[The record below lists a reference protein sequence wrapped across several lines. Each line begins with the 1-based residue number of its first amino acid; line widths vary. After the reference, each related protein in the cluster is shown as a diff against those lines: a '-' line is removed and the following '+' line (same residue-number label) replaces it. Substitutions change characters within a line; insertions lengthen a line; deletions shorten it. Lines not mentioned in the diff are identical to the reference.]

1 MVQANALTI
10 IRAVMESTP
19 QPALARSP
27 SSDPAGRPG
36 VGRAS
41 PSPAE
46 SEARG
51 PAMVTDVWA
60 ARTAS
65 QLELDLDMALV
76 NVLGE
81 SLASAGPQD

>member
-1 MVQANALTI
+1 
-10 IRAVMESTP
+10 
-19 QPALARSP
+19 
-27 SSDPAGRPG
+27 
-36 VGRAS
+36 
-41 PSPAE
+41 
-46 SEARG
+46 
-51 PAMVTDVWA
+51 MVTDVWA